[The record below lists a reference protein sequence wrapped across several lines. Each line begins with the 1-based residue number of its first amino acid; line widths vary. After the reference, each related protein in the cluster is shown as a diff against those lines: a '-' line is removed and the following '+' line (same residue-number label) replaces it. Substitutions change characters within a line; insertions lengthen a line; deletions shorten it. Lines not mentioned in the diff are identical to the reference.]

1 MGRAVVS
8 SQDLMGS
15 AAGESTQGNH
25 CEDVHRL
32 LPMLRTCVAR
42 IEPDTDLE
50 RLVSRLSEA
59 VERMSVE
66 HAGMAEELLCAY
78 EQLGVVF
85 EVTRK
90 LPTVQTEAEVIELF
104 VANLQRSF
112 PKREVFFVHPSAVG
126 ESDRGAPEHETVP
139 SAKRLRPPQEV
150 DITCESR
157 AEPGEELQGGVFG
170 GRCPPYPWI
179 ETAIRRARDR
189 GTVLVECAPQPP
201 EQSEVGL
208 ADGDH
213 IEGVAEAMVGPVS
226 AGAQVSTRCP
236 TGGYVGAIVLTRK
249 TKGEAFRAGDMLLL
263 ESLTTFCSDLIR
275 AHRLV
280 RELREMSMAMVRS
293 LVNAVDQKDPYTSG
307 HSLRVGYFATLLGQE
322 LGLESADLQML
333 EWSALLHDIGKIGI
347 RDQVLNKRGSLTE
360 EEFNH
365 IREHPVRSHEVVQ
378 DVPQLAGAL
387 DGVLHHHERYDGTG
401 YPSGISGD
409 DIPLQARIIQIADIF
424 DALTSDRSYRGARD
438 WRQALN
444 ILEQEAGTTVDPN
457 LRSVFDAL
465 IRGRIEGDP
474 DGWLDLVRRA
484 NRFTQVDGEPE
495 VLTCA
500 DPPKPRPAARRLAS
514 ERSGRAARKSGSEG

>member
-1 MGRAVVS
+1 MS
-8 SQDLMGS
+8 PQDLIEP
-15 AAGESTQGNH
+15 AAGESAYGSHSQ
-25 CEDVHRL
+25 DVHRL
-32 LPMLRTCVAR
+32 LPMLRTCVAQ

-50 RLVSRLSEA
+50 RLVSHLSEA
-59 VERMSVE
+59 VERMRVE

-90 LPTVQTEAEVIELF
+90 LPCVQSESEVIELF
-104 VANLQRSF
+104 VANLQSSF
-112 PKREVFFVHPSAVG
+112 PEREVFFVHTPAADG
-126 ESDRGAPEHETVP
+126 RDGGALGRETVP
-139 SAKRLRPPQEV
+139 PPEYSDPPQGT
-150 DITCESR
+150 DAKSPSR
-157 AEPGEELQGGVFG
+157 EELHFKV
-170 GRCPPYPWI
+170 WI

-189 GTVLVECAPQPP
+189 GKVLVESAPPLP
-201 EQSEVGL
+201 GRPAAGV
-208 ADGDH
+208 DD
-213 IEGVAEAMVGPVS
+213 VAEAMVGPVF
-226 AGAQVSTRCP
+226 AGVQVSNPCP
-236 TGGYVGAIVLTRK
+236 ADGYVGAIILTGRAK
-249 TKGEAFRAGDMLLL
+249 VEEFRAGDMLLL

-322 LGLESADLQML
+322 LGLESIDLQML

-347 RDQVLNKRGSLTE
+347 RDQILNKQGSLTE
-360 EEFNH
+360 EEFEH

-401 YPSGISGD
+401 YPSGLAGD

-424 DALTSDRSYRGARD
+424 DALTSDRSYRTARD
-438 WRQALN
+438 WRQALD
-444 ILEQEAGTTVDPN
+444 ILEQEAGRTVDPN

-465 IRGRIEGDP
+465 IRERLEGNP
-474 DGWLDLVRRA
+474 DGWADLVRCA
-484 NRFTQVDGEPE
+484 NRFTQGDGEQRVP
-495 VLTCA
+495 TRT
-500 DPPKPRPAARRLAS
+500 DPRRLKPTARRRTAKRRT
-514 ERSGRAARKSGSEG
+514 ERSVPQGE